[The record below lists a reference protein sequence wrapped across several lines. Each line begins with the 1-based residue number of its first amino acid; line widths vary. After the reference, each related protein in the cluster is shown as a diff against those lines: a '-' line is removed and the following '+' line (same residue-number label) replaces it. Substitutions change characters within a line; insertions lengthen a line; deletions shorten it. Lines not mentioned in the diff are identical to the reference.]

1 MQSPLTYL
9 KTIRRLTSFNSRTAP
24 ARMKTQLTLAGTL
37 AFLLL
42 LPLGARSQHLLLEAE
57 QFADPGGWDLDQ
69 QSMQSIGS
77 PYLLAHG
84 LGVPVKDALTTA
96 KFPSPGAYRVWVRT
110 RDWVA
115 PWKAPGAPGKFQV
128 VVNGKPL
135 NTIFGTKGAEWHWQD
150 GGTVQVGPEA
160 KVALH
165 DLTGFEGRCDAVLF
179 SRDADFIPPNEAA
192 ALAAFRQA
200 ALGLPAEPED
210 GGEFDLV
217 VVGGGIAG
225 TSAAISAARN
235 GLRVALVQDR
245 PVLGGNG
252 SSEVR
257 VWPEGHTRQK
267 PYPHIGEIVEELV
280 PAKQPGTGNAKHGG
294 IYGDQGKLD
303 LVRAEPRV
311 TLLLE
316 QQVYAVRANGGR
328 IESVDAQHIRTAR
341 RIRLRAKLFAD
352 CTGDATVGYLAG
364 ADHETSKEGQMGASN
379 LWNLMDNAD
388 PAQVLKCECKDKDA
402 LTIAVKEGGVAAPFP
417 RCPWAVDLTDKPFP
431 GRKNF
436 KGQWADTPLS
446 NLGGWFWESG
456 FQLDMVNDIERIR
469 DMNFRAMYGAWDTL
483 KNVDK
488 LYPNHRLG
496 WAAFIA
502 GKRESR
508 RLLGDVV
515 LTGDDFRKGREW
527 PDGAFPCSWHI
538 DIHTPHPSFDK
549 GHAGNEFISQA
560 TTGDGF
566 KYKSPYWAPYRAL
579 YSRNVTNLFMAGR
592 NISVDREGL
601 GPVRVMRT
609 CGMMGEIIGKAA
621 WIAVRHETSP
631 RGVYERHLPLLKELM
646 IQPGNLRRDSLK
658 GTLSRMSS
666 GTPDE
671 YDFNAMI
678 QPVPATASFSDSDFN
693 IWCGS
698 ATKGDDGKYHMFY
711 SRWPRKLGHL
721 AWVTHSEVAHAVS
734 SSPFGPWKHHD
745 VALPARGT
753 NYWDGSCTHNPTVVR
768 TGGKYYLYYMGN
780 FGDGVVG
787 KSLNWTHR
795 NHQRIGVA
803 VADSPNGPWQRFDKP
818 LVDTTSGFYDAL
830 CCNNPSVAMRP
841 DGGCLMVYK
850 AVGDKGK
857 MPFGGPVFHC
867 VATSDSPTG
876 PFRKHPNPIFVKE
889 GVQFAAEDPF
899 IWRGA
904 DRYWAVVKDNAGH
917 FTQRGYSL
925 ALWESANGIDW
936 KLARHPLVTTPEV
949 TWADGRKQ
957 KLDALERP
965 QVLLDNGV
973 PIALLC
979 AAADAKG
986 RDGSFNIQ
994 IPLKGLK

>member
-1 MQSPLTYL
+1 VL
-9 KTIRRLTSFNSRTAP
+9 
-24 ARMKTQLTLAGTL
+24 
-37 AFLLL
+37 
-42 LPLGARSQHLLLEAE
+42 
-57 QFADPGGWDLDQ
+57 
-69 QSMQSIGS
+69 
-77 PYLLAHG
+77 
-84 LGVPVKDALTTA
+84 
-96 KFPSPGAYRVWVRT
+96 
-110 RDWVA
+110 
-115 PWKAPGAPGKFQV
+115 
-128 VVNGKPL
+128 VNGKPL
-135 NTIFGTKGAEWHWQD
+135 AKTFGTKGAEWHWQS
-150 GGTVQVGPEA
+150 GGTVEVGIEA
-160 KVALH
+160 LIGLH

-179 SRDADFIPPNEAA
+179 SKDTGFVPPNEGEE
-192 ALAAFRQA
+192 LARFRRS
-200 ALGLPAEPED
+200 ALGLPEKAEEA
-210 GGEFDLV
+210 GEFDLV

-225 TSAAISAARN
+225 TCAALSAARN

-267 PYPHIGEIVEELV
+267 PYPHIGDIVEELV
-280 PAKQPGTGNAKHGG
+280 PAKRPGTGNAKLGA
-294 IYGDQGKLD
+294 IYEDQRKLD
-303 LVRAEPRV
+303 LVRAEPRI

-316 QQVYAVRANGGR
+316 QRVYAVTARGGR
-328 IESVDAQHIRTAR
+328 IEYVDAQHIRTAR
-341 RIRLRAKLFAD
+341 RLRLRAKLFAD
-352 CTGDATVGYLAG
+352 CTGDGTLGFLAG
-364 ADHETSKEGQMGASN
+364 ADHEYSRDEHQGASN
-379 LWNLMDNAD
+379 LWNLMDHAD

-402 LTIAVKEGGVAAPFP
+402 LTISVKEGNVAAPFP

-469 DMNFRAMYGAWDTL
+469 DLNFRAMYGAWDAL

-515 LTGDDFRKGREW
+515 LTGDDFRTGREF
-527 PDGAFPCSWHI
+527 PDGCFPCSWHI
-538 DIHTPHPSFDK
+538 DIHTPHPDFDQ
-549 GHAGNEFISQA
+549 GHTGNEFISRA
-560 TTGDGF
+560 TTGKDF
-566 KYKSPYWAPYRAL
+566 AYKSPYWAPYRTL
-579 YSRNVTNLFMAGR
+579 YSRNITNLFMAGR
-592 NISVDREGL
+592 NISVTREGL
-601 GPVRVMRT
+601 GPVRVMKT
-609 CGMMGEIIGKAA
+609 CGMMGEIVGKAA
-621 WIAVRHETSP
+621 WICVRDETSP
-631 RGVYERHLPLLKELM
+631 RGVYEKHLPLLKELM
-646 IQPGNLRRDSLK
+646 TQPGAMRRD
-658 GTLSRMSS
+658 TLNGGLALPPSVKPSAQTPSPSKS
-666 GTPDE
+666 GED
-671 YDFNAMI
+671 YDFNAML
-678 QPVPATASFSDSDFN
+678 QPVPATAKFSDPDFN

-698 ATKGDDGKYHMFY
+698 AVKGDDGKFHLFY

-734 SSPFGPWKHHD
+734 DSPFGPWQHRD
-745 VALPARGT
+745 VALPARGIDF
-753 NYWDGSCTHNPTVVR
+753 WDGSCTHNPTVIR
-768 TGGKYYLYYMGN
+768 LAGKFYLYYMGN
-780 FGDGVVG
+780 YGDSVVG

-803 VADSPNGPWQRFDKP
+803 VADSPSGPWTRFDKTV
-818 LVDTTSGFYDAL
+818 VDTTPGFYDAL
-830 CCNNPSVAMRP
+830 CCNNPSVAVRP
-841 DGGCLMVYK
+841 EGGCLMVYK

-857 MPFGGPVFHC
+857 LPFGGPVFHC

-876 PFRKHPNPIFVKE
+876 PFKKHPSPIFVKE

-917 FTQRGYSL
+917 FTNRGYSL
-925 ALWESANGIDW
+925 ALWESADGFDW
-936 KLARHPLVTTPEV
+936 KLAKHPLVATPEI
-949 TWADGRKQ
+949 TWTDGRKQ

-965 QVLLDNGV
+965 QVLFDKGV
-973 PIALLC
+973 PVALFC

-994 IPLKGLK
+994 IPLKAPK